1 MRLIQFNIVTQEGV
15 VYESEATQIT
25 LPTTSGEVSILP
37 HHAPLVSLVSPGTV
51 MIKKIDGEHLV
62 SVARGILEVRHDSKV
77 IILAESAERAETID
91 LERAEAA
98 RARAQQVI
106 TEKEKLSNE
115 AFAAVQAQLEKEI
128 ARIKVGRRY
137 RKLPPL

>member
-1 MRLIQFNIVTQEGV
+1 MEFIQFSIVTQEGV

-37 HHAPLVSLVSPGTV
+37 HHAPLISLLRPGV
-51 MIKKIDGEHLV
+51 MMIKKIDGEHLL
-62 SVARGILEVRHDSKV
+62 SVARGILEVRADNKV
-77 IILAESAERAETID
+77 IILAESAERAEVID